1 MNLHKRN
8 YTRRDLLPRIA
19 HPRFCSNDLSLQ
31 FNFHELTFFSPQL
44 ALNSGTSKE
53 GDIKDKSNHTE
64 NAIKVAMFWAILGVL
79 SFLCIAKFLLLA
91 NNIKSSQKTGY

>member
-1 MNLHKRN
+1 M
-8 YTRRDLLPRIA
+8 I
-19 HPRFCSNDLSLQ
+19 SLYKI
-31 FNFHELTFFSPQL
+31 NFHELTFFSPQL

-79 SFLCIAKFLLLA
+79 SFICIAKFLLKA
-91 NNIKSSQKTGY
+91 NNILNSH